1 MRQQA
6 GANRRFNPRRPEVDE
21 FSIDTRKWVVGEV
34 LRQMTN
40 DFTHFLT
47 LQERWYVAYVFS
59 DYVKDEIAKS
69 DVAPAELPAL
79 PVPPALRLS

>member
-1 MRQQA
+1 M
-6 GANRRFNPRRPEVDE
+6 DE
-21 FSIDTRKWVVGEV
+21 LYVDTRKWAVGEV

-69 DVAPAELPAL
+69 GVEPAALPAL
-79 PVPPALRLS
+79 PVPPALG